1 MNPGTIQ
8 DFNIRIRITKS
19 SSVYANKTS
28 TIDVNV
34 WPHVTLKDKLVSVFK
49 SLARFHLPQSFEQ
62 GLACKKIIL
71 ILITYSRVHKRWQ
84 RFFSKI
90 LEKPSI
96 VQKKMLPHIKG
107 LDFSQRWSKKKIQN
121 GRLKK
126 FKMAA
131 SKKPHFPAPPILNIF
146 WWNSHGSVLGIVEL
160 IDAKGIGTAQL
171 IRSWGCPT

>member
-1 MNPGTIQ
+1 MRSKIRISEKNPYLWMNPGTIQ

-107 LDFSQRWSKKKIQN
+107 LDFSQR
-121 GRLKK
+121 
-126 FKMAA
+126 
-131 SKKPHFPAPPILNIF
+131 
-146 WWNSHGSVLGIVEL
+146 
-160 IDAKGIGTAQL
+160 
-171 IRSWGCPT
+171 